1 MNRSTGSR
9 RPLLLALPPALRWPL
24 LLALV
29 ALTACDASLEQVG
42 MKHDAS
48 TGLAEVSVVCD
59 AGPELN
65 GDQRVVIAIR
75 NGGDADLTGVH
86 LVVNDE
92 FRAPIGALRV
102 ATRFG
107 TEPLGRS
114 TIRPAERL
122 EFIFSHDISN
132 GWTLRDAAGQ
142 PWRRRSAPK
151 SLGLESDAGVGR
163 WTR

>member
-1 MNRSTGSR
+1 MNRSTGPW
-9 RPLLLALPPALRWPL
+9 RPLLQAFAPALRWSL
-24 LLALV
+24 LLAVV
-29 ALTACDASLEQVG
+29 ALTACDASLEPVG

-142 PWRRRSAPK
+142 PWRRRSAPE
-151 SLGLESDAGVGR
+151 SLGPESDAGAGR